1 MLQRHLLGVPVA
13 ALGPEAAADRI
24 LAWATDAPTGRY
36 VCFSPADH
44 LARAH
49 REPAFAQVLRGADLV
64 VPDGMGVVWAL
75 RLLGCRQVRRVY
87 GPDATLLVLA
97 AAERAAVPVGF
108 YGAAPETLA
117 RLTAAV
123 RVRFPELR
131 IAYALSPPFRPL
143 TAEEDEVVTRAVNA
157 SGARILFVG
166 LGTPKQEYW
175 MAAHRGRIR
184 AVMLGVG
191 AAFDFLAGTKPQ
203 APHWMMRA
211 GLEWLFRL
219 CTEPRR
225 LWRRYLINNLRFV
238 MLVAGQLL
246 RSRRRRT
253 PTTSEV
259 SERVIVLPEEKP
271 AASGMVRIQ
280 DSTRIRLPL

>member
-123 RVRFPELR
+123 RARFPELR

>member
-1 MLQRHLLGVPVA
+1 MPERHLLGVPVA

-24 LAWATDAPTGRY
+24 LTWAADPPTGRY

-44 LARAH
+44 LVRAH
-49 REPAFAQVLRGADLV
+49 QEPAFAQVLRQADLV

-75 RLLGCRQVRRVY
+75 RLLGCRQVQRVY
-87 GPDATLLVLA
+87 GPDAALLVLA
-97 AAERAAVPVGF
+97 AAEREAVPVGF
-108 YGAAPETLA
+108 YGAAAETLA

-123 RVRFPELR
+123 RARFPELR
-131 IAYALSPPFRPL
+131 IAYAWSPPFRPL

-203 APHWMMRA
+203 APRWMMRA

-219 CTEPRR
+219 GTEPRR
-225 LWRRYLINNLRFV
+225 LWRRYLVNNPRFV
-238 MLVAGQLL
+238 LMVADELL
-246 RSRRRRT
+246 RSRRMRALMTNHVSDRT
-253 PTTSEV
+253 V
-259 SERVIVLPEEKP
+259 ALPDQKP
-271 AASGMVRIQ
+271 AASTVAQTR
-280 DSTRIRLPL
+280 DSTDFRLRR

>member
-123 RVRFPELR
+123 RARFPELR

-238 MLVAGQLL
+238 MLVAGQLS

>member
-1 MLQRHLLGVPVA
+1 LLGVPVA

-123 RVRFPELR
+123 RARFPELR

>member
-123 RVRFPELR
+123 RARFPELR

-238 MLVAGQLL
+238 MLVAGQLS
-246 RSRRRRT
+246 RSRRRWT

>member
-1 MLQRHLLGVPVA
+1 MIKRDLLGVPVT
-13 ALGPEAAADRI
+13 ALGPEEAADRI
-24 LAWATDAPTGRY
+24 LAWAANAPTGRY

-49 REPAFAQVLRGADLV
+49 RQPAFAQVLRRADLV

-75 RLLGCRQVRRVY
+75 GLLGCRQVQRVY

-117 RLTAAV
+117 RLAAAV
-123 RVRFPELR
+123 RARFPGLR
-131 IAYALSPPFRPL
+131 IAYAWSPPFRPL
-143 TAEEDEVVTRAVNA
+143 TAEEDEAVTRAVNA

-175 MAAHRGRIR
+175 MAAHRGRIH

-191 AAFDFLAGTKPQ
+191 AAFDFLAGTKRQ
-203 APHWMMRA
+203 APRWMMRA
-211 GLEWLFRL
+211 GLEWLFRF

-225 LWRRYLINNLRFV
+225 LWRRYLINNPRFV
-238 MLVAGQLL
+238 LLVAGQLL

-253 PTTSEV
+253 PTTNDV
-259 SERVIVLPEEKP
+259 SDRGIVLPEEKP
-271 AASGMVRIQ
+271 AASGMVRIR
-280 DSTRIRLPL
+280 DSTGFRLPL